1 MKNTYAPCAVPQST
15 LVNAINLNIYFLH
28 LHEKRN
34 IHNVLVSLLAAQYY
48 PGGRRERERRR
59 EKYKIERERRR
70 GKEKEREKNGGREG
84 ETLPE
89 GGSDKKHNWS
99 ILIGNFYVSC
109 LCLSTI
115 NNPENEEIK

>member
-70 GKEKEREKNGGREG
+70 GKEKERGRKMGEEREKPFQRVVQI
-84 ETLPE
+84 
-89 GGSDKKHNWS
+89 KS
-99 ILIGNFYVSC
+99 IIEVFL
-109 LCLSTI
+109 L
-115 NNPENEEIK
+115 EISMSVAYA